1 MKEILFG
8 SVESDTNIG
17 SEVSGSFEHEGVA

>member
-1 MKEILFG
+1 MKKILLG

-17 SEVSGSFEHEGVA
+17 SEVPEGFEHEEVA

>member
-1 MKEILFG
+1 MKEILLG

-17 SEVSGSFEHEGVA
+17 SEVPGGFEHVEVA